1 MSLPTLD
8 TPVILRIP
16 DRESLSGTVTYT
28 GQGWL
33 DVDLHESPRTP
44 LSFLERHWVFLEYVD
59 PAGLVR
65 MMGQVGV
72 SPMAPGVMPPVLRF
86 THREVVQLLRRREHA
101 GGVVHAAA
109 HLVRADDE
117 SLAHATKTVAV
128 GSSEF
133 AVHDLPGAREG
144 EVYEFKIWPGGNEPP
159 ASGTARVTRVAPEGH
174 VVLEYVMVAEFERER
189 LGRLLVAGGEA

>member
-1 MSLPTLD
+1 MSLPALD

-33 DVDLHESPRTP
+33 DVDLNESPRTS

-65 MMGQVGV
+65 IMGQVGI
-72 SPMAPGVMPPVLRF
+72 SPMAPGVVPPVLRF
-86 THREVVQLLRRREHA
+86 THREVVQLLRRREYA
-101 GGVVHAAA
+101 GGIVHASA
-109 HLVRADDE
+109 HLVRAGDD
-117 SLAHATKTVAV
+117 SVAHGTKTVAV
-128 GSSEF
+128 GWSEF
-133 AVHDLPGAREG
+133 AVQDLPGAREG
-144 EVYEFKIWPGGNEPP
+144 EVYEFTIWPGGNEPP
-159 ASGTARVTRVAPEGH
+159 ASGTARVTRVAREGH

-189 LGRLLVAGGEA
+189 LGRLLVAGRES

>member
-1 MSLPTLD
+1 MSLPALD

-59 PAGLVR
+59 PSGLVR
-65 MMGQVGV
+65 MMGQVGT
-72 SPMAPGVMPPVLRF
+72 SPMAHGVVPPVLRF

-101 GGVVHAAA
+101 GGIVHASA

-117 SLAHATKTVAV
+117 SVAHGTKTVAV
-128 GSSEF
+128 GASEF
-133 AVHDLPGAREG
+133 AVADLPGAREG
-144 EVYEFKIWPGGNEPP
+144 EVYEFTIWPGGNEPP
-159 ASGTARVTRVAPEGH
+159 ASGTARVTRVAREGH

-189 LGRLLVAGGEA
+189 LGRLLVAARES

>member
-1 MSLPTLD
+1 MSLPALD

-16 DRESLSGTVTYT
+16 DRETLSGTVTYT

-33 DVDLHESPRTP
+33 DVDLCESPRTP

-65 MMGQVGV
+65 IMGQVAI
-72 SPMAPGVMPPVLRF
+72 SPMAPGVIPPILRF

-109 HLVRADDE
+109 NLVRADDE
-117 SLAHATKTVAV
+117 SVAHATKTVAV
-128 GSSEF
+128 GATEF
-133 AVHDLPGAREG
+133 AVNDLPGAREG
-144 EVYEFKIWPGGNEPP
+144 DEYQFTIWPGGNEPP
-159 ASGTARVTRVAPEGH
+159 VNGTAQVVRVAAEGH
-174 VVLEYVMVAEFERER
+174 VVLRYVMVAAFERER
-189 LGRLLVAGGEA
+189 LGRLLVSGRSA

>member
-1 MSLPTLD
+1 MSLPALD

-16 DRESLSGTVTYT
+16 DRESLPGTVTYT
-28 GQGWL
+28 GHGWL

-44 LSFLERHWVFLEYVD
+44 LSFLERHRVFLEYVD

-72 SPMAPGVMPPVLRF
+72 SPMAPGAVPPVLRF

-101 GGVVHAAA
+101 GGVVHASV

-117 SLAHATKTVAV
+117 SLAHGTKTVAV

-133 AVHDLPGAREG
+133 AVQDLPGAREG
-144 EVYEFKIWPGGNEPP
+144 EVYEFTIWPGGNEPP
-159 ASGTARVTRVAPEGH
+159 AAGTARVTRVAPEGH
-174 VVLEYVMVAEFERER
+174 VVLQYVMVAEFERER
-189 LGRLLVAGGEA
+189 LGRLLVAGGDA

>member
-1 MSLPTLD
+1 MSLPALD

-65 MMGQVGV
+65 LMGQAGI
-72 SPMAPGVMPPVLRF
+72 SPMAPGVVPPVLRF
-86 THREVVQLLRRREHA
+86 THREVVQLLRRRTHA
-101 GGVVHAAA
+101 GGVVHASA

-117 SLAHATKTVAV
+117 SIAHATKTVAV